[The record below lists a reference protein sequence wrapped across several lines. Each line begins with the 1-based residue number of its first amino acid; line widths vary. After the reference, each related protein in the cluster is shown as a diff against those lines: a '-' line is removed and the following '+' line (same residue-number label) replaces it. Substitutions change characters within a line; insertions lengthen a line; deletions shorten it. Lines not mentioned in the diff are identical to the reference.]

1 MSKLTS
7 ALVAASIALEEQLE
21 ALGSLAREAQQLPLD
36 SYGNIRKTTQAMA
49 EVGAMEEQLATR
61 LHALMTAVDA
71 ISQRQQQ
78 QGEQLRA
85 RAEDLARR
93 RDAHDA
99 LASRHGDLGRVAS
112 EINASMRRLVESQ
125 KRTPANQ
132 AHATAV
138 MTAREIGNQ
147 LDALM
152 ATADNV
158 HASAVS
164 QGFKEFERQTHT
176 LREQLSAARAHIDTH
191 ISHLKGAP
199 N

>member
-21 ALGSLAREAQQLPLD
+21 ALGSLARKAQKLPLD
-36 SYGNIRKTTQAMA
+36 SYDNIRKTTQAMA
-49 EVGAMEEQLATR
+49 EVGAMEEQLATQ

-71 ISQRQQQ
+71 MSQRQQQ
-78 QGEQLRA
+78 QSEQLRA

-99 LASRHGDLGRVAS
+99 LASRYGELGRVAS
-112 EINASMRRLVESQ
+112 EINASMRRLVESRKQ
-125 KRTPANQ
+125 TPADQ
-132 AHATAV
+132 THATAV

-152 ATADNV
+152 ATADDV
-158 HASAVS
+158 HASAAS
-164 QGFKEFERQTHT
+164 QGFKEVERQTHA
-176 LREQLSAARAHIDTH
+176 LHERLSAARADIDAHIL
-191 ISHLKGAP
+191 HLQGAP